1 MPRIL
6 LLVTTRSYRAG
17 AFVDAARALG
27 LELTVGSERAQAL
40 EALHPGGH
48 LVLDFRDP
56 DRALERIATFA
67 ASHPLAA
74 VVAADDEG
82 VVLGARACD
91 RLGLECH
98 PPAAVRAARDKARAR
113 EAFAAAGLPT
123 PEHFL
128 APLGG
133 DVEEFAARAP
143 YPCVLKPL
151 GLSASRGVIRAN
163 DPPAFRAAFA
173 RIGAMLRC
181 EPAAGADEPP
191 ADALLVE
198 RFIPGRE
205 VALEGIVAR
214 GSLRVLALFDKP
226 DPLDGPFFEE
236 TIYVTPSRL
245 ESGAQAAIVA
255 AAGLAGRALGLA
267 RGPVHAELRWDG
279 RSAWPL
285 EIAPR
290 SIGGLCS
297 RALRF
302 TGGETLEMLLLR
314 HALGGDLSGIER
326 EAAASGVM
334 MIPIPRA
341 GILRRVDGIETARVV
356 PGVDEVRITMPPGSR
371 LVPLPEG
378 SRYLGFLFA
387 RAAEPGAAEEALR
400 AAHRALRFE
409 IEATSLADA
418 SEGTR

>member
-1 MPRIL
+1 
-6 LLVTTRSYRAG
+6 
-17 AFVDAARALG
+17 
-27 LELTVGSERAQAL
+27 VGSERAQAL
-40 EALHPGGH
+40 GDLHPVGH

-56 DRALERIATFA
+56 RGALERIATFA
-67 ASHPLAA
+67 TSYPLAA
-74 VVAADDEG
+74 VVAADDDG
-82 VVLGARACD
+82 AMLAARACELL
-91 RLGLECH
+91 RIESHGAE
-98 PPAAVRAARDKARAR
+98 AVRTARDKLRTR

-128 APLGG
+128 APLAG
-133 DVEEFAARAP
+133 DVAALAARAP

-173 RIGAMLRC
+173 RIAAMLRR
-181 EPAAGADEPP
+181 EPAASPDEPP

-198 RFIPGRE
+198 RFVPGRE
-205 VALEGIVAR
+205 VAVEGLVTR

-245 ESGAQAAIVA
+245 VPEAQTAIA
-255 AAGLAGRALGLA
+255 AAAARAARSLGLA
-267 RGPVHAELRWDG
+267 HGPVHAELRWDG
-279 RSAWPL
+279 AAAWPL

-302 TGGETLEMLLLR
+302 SGGETLETLLLR
-314 HALGGDLSGIER
+314 HALGGDVSGIER
-326 EAAASGVM
+326 EPAASGVM

-341 GILRRVDGIETARVV
+341 GILRRVDGIETARAQ
-356 PGVDEVRITMPPGSR
+356 PGVDEVRMTMPPGAR

-378 SRYLGFLFA
+378 SRYLGFVFA
-387 RAAEPGAAEEALR
+387 RGEAPAAAEAALR

-409 IEATSLADA
+409 IETASHADA
-418 SEGTR
+418 SEGTI